1 MIYTVKLDL
10 CIDDDNILE
19 ESVLIGC
26 IKEVLRCGNIDLE
39 DGQILDI
46 ND

>member
-1 MIYTVKLDL
+1 MTYTVKLDL
-10 CIDDDNILE
+10 FIDDDNILE
-19 ESVLIGC
+19 DEALIEYL
-26 IKEVLRCGNIDLE
+26 KEILRCGNIDVK